1 MTKIQKFLR
10 IALVTQEKEDE
21 YGRTRRRLNP
31 LNPLSYVVLISVILV
46 AIFGSIRDA
55 IKEIY
60 SEINFFKWQ

>member
-1 MTKIQKFLR
+1 MKKIQKFLKA
-10 IALVTQEKEDE
+10 ALVTQEMEDE
-21 YGRTRRRLNP
+21 RGRTRRRLNP
-31 LNPLSYVVLISVILV
+31 LNPLSYVVLIAIILV

>member
-1 MTKIQKFLR
+1 MTKIQKFLKA
-10 IALVTQEKEDE
+10 ALVTQETEDE
-21 YGRTRRRLNP
+21 RGRTRRRLNP
-31 LNPLSYVVLISVILV
+31 LNPLSYVVFIAVILV